1 MKKLGKLNYL
11 LMTAVLVAGSLII
24 MSMSNGVLQDWPV
37 PAKYKTMKNAKA
49 GAKDTEGIGKS
60 LYKQH
65 CESCHGAKAM
75 GDGKKSAGLKT
86 PMRDWAKKEVQAQT
100 DGELYY
106 KSFIGR
112 GEMPNFEKKVTTE
125 GDKWLLVNYIR
136 TFKK

>member
-1 MKKLGKLNYL
+1 MKRFKKLNFV
-11 LMTAVLVAGSLII
+11 LMAAVLVAGSLII

-37 PAKYKTMKNAKA
+37 PAKYKAMKNIKQ
-49 GAKDTEGIGKS
+49 GNKDSEGVGKS

-75 GDGKKSAGLKT
+75 GDGKKSAALKS
-86 PMRDWAKKEVQAQT
+86 PMRDWSKKEVQAQS

-106 KSFIGR
+106 KSFVGK
-112 GEMPNFEKKVTTE
+112 GEMPNFEKRVTSE